1 MEINGTFYV
10 FDDDEEMYKL
20 WSIQNHFRE
29 TGGSSKF
36 IDSISSVMEANNK
49 ITYDQFEV
57 VKKIYADLNLYT
69 EESE

>member
-1 MEINGTFYV
+1 MEINDIFYV

-29 TGGSSKF
+29 NGGSSKI
-36 IDSISSVMEANNK
+36 IDSIADVMYKNNK

-57 VKKIYADLNLYT
+57 VKKIYNNLKLYR
-69 EESE
+69 EERE